1 MIAGA
6 LLALVGCIACG
17 QALADPLPA
26 GLTSDHDLRGAYRAA
41 LCGRPDMPAADCETA
56 LRTYTGEVPAP
67 RPPAAD
73 AARYRLGFVP
83 GFMASCFPSIHT
95 FGDAADA
102 ARRVGYA
109 VDVVDVGGRNGIA
122 ANARFLAEHLERTP
136 ADGRR
141 IILVAPSKGADDSLQ
156 MLATRPDLAARVDA
170 LLTVSGAL
178 QGSPLADD
186 LHFMY
191 GVTFGVLPFESC
203 DRGEGDAVA
212 DLQPQAR
219 RLWWQRMG
227 SSLRTP
233 IYSIVSLPDFDRL
246 SPSLVLPYLTLSR
259 VAPDNDGMLPVHSQ
273 LVPSARLLG
282 VVNADHLKVAIP
294 HPGVLWLLAF
304 SPAYFPRPQVVL
316 AAVDVIAAQQP

>member
-1 MIAGA
+1 MIARA
-6 LLALVGCIACG
+6 LLAFVAGIACARAAEG
-17 QALADPLPA
+17 PLPP
-26 GLTSDHDLRGAYRAA
+26 GLTSEHDLRGMYRAA
-41 LCGRPDMPAADCETA
+41 LCGRPDMPAADCTQA
-56 LRTYTGEVPAP
+56 LRTFDGEAPAP
-67 RPPAAD
+67 RPPAAP
-73 AARYRLGFVP
+73 AARYRLVFVP
-83 GFMASCFPSIHT
+83 GFMASCFPGIHS
-95 FGDAADA
+95 FGDVVDA

-122 ANARFLAEHLERTP
+122 ANARFLAEYVERLP
-136 ADGRR
+136 EDGRR
-141 IILVAPSKGADDSLQ
+141 LILIAHSKGADDSLQ

-178 QGSPLADD
+178 QGSPLAED

-191 GVTFGVLPFESC
+191 GMTFGVLPFESC

-212 DLQPQAR
+212 DLQPEAR
-219 RLWWQRMG
+219 RGWWQRTG
-227 SSLRTP
+227 PSLRTP
-233 IYSIVSLPDFDRL
+233 IYSIVSLPAFDRL
-246 SPSLVLPYLTLSR
+246 SPSLVLPYLMLSH
-259 VAPDNDGMLPVHSQ
+259 VAPDNDGMLPAQSQ

-294 HPGVLWLLAF
+294 HPGVMWLLAF

>member
-1 MIAGA
+1 MIARA
-6 LLALVGCIACG
+6 LLALVAWIACG
-17 QALADPLPA
+17 QAVTDPLPV
-26 GLTSDHDLRGAYRAA
+26 GLTSDHDLRGVYRAA

-56 LRTYTGEVPAP
+56 LRTYAGEVPAP
-67 RPPAAD
+67 RPPAAP
-73 AARYRLGFVP
+73 AARYRLVFVP
-83 GFMASCFPSIHT
+83 GFMASCFPGIHT

-102 ARRVGYA
+102 ARSVGYA

-141 IILVAPSKGADDSLQ
+141 IILVAHSKGADDSLQ

-186 LHFMY
+186 LHFVY

-273 LVPSARLLG
+273 VVPSARLLG

-294 HPGVLWLLAF
+294 HPGVMWLLAF